1 MRTIIITFITGDQLE
16 RLLVLES
23 EFGALP
29 EFSPALDA
37 VIDFLTT
44 VRLIINSQ

>member
-1 MRTIIITFITGDQLE
+1 MFITGDHLE

-23 EFGALP
+23 EFGALSG
-29 EFSPALDA
+29 FSPALDA

-44 VRLIINSQ
+44 VRSIVSACPLNVKA